1 MGYMKTEKNK
11 RVNSVFDSIAPIYG
25 MFYDYQKKHY
35 EAVLENVKKE
45 LDFSGYHSIID
56 VGCGTG
62 ALCAVFDQKGLI
74 VTGID
79 PSQKM
84 IQIAEG
90 KQKNTA
96 IEFVNASVLERLP
109 FEDKSFDISIA
120 SYVAHGLKEY
130 ERTEMY
136 AEMSRITKHLVI
148 IYDYNQNRSVF
159 TNIVEWLEGGDY
171 FNFIRKVRQELKE
184 NFLEVKMIDV
194 GIRASLYVCEP
205 K

>member
-1 MGYMKTEKNK
+1 MKTTKNK
-11 RVNSVFDSIAPIYG
+11 KVNSVFDNIAPIYG
-25 MFYDYQKKHY
+25 SFFDYQKKHY
-35 EAVLENVKKE
+35 NTVLENVKKE

-62 ALCAVFDQKGLI
+62 ALCSVLNQKGLI

-84 IQIAEG
+84 IDIAEE
-90 KQKNTA
+90 KQKNTG
-96 IEFVNASVLERLP
+96 IKFINASVLEGLP

-120 SYVAHGLKEY
+120 SYVAHGLNEN
-130 ERTEMY
+130 ERAEMY

-148 IYDYNQNRSVF
+148 IYDYNQNRSVL
-159 TNIVEWLEGGDY
+159 TNIVEWLERGDY

-194 GIRASLYVCEP
+194 DIRASLYVCEP
-205 K
+205 Q